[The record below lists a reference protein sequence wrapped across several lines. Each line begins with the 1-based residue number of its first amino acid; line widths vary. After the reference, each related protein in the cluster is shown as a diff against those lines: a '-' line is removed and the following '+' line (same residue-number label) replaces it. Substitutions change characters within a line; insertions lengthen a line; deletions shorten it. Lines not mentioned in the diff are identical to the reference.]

1 MKKFSRCVLILILVA
16 IISGVAGY
24 MYENKKILPMY
35 ESTTQLYVV
44 PGEENEASIRA
55 SNGGLKED
63 FTIIFK
69 SNVVISAAQKIAGTS
84 EDIAQYLEV
93 SSPANSNIV
102 EIKCVNPDQNT
113 AKKYVD
119 AVAATAIKTTSIIP
133 VNSIQI
139 LSEGTSS
146 GVAFKP
152 DLYRNT
158 AIITG
163 IASAICLFIEV
174 IVCLFMSAF
183 KSKDDDYN
191 HEFEYER
198 RFGHMDYIDHK
209 PQLIEDGKDKQA
221 KAVSAA
227 NVDEAEVLDKLEHE
241 VSDYFNEGKEEKNK
255 KSRKRKKSSGK
266 SEDDIIKQPETYVV
280 NSISAADEEQKVIE
294 DEGSD
299 AVNSIG
305 AADEEQEVIEDE
317 GSDAVNS
324 IGAAD
329 EEQEVIEDEGSDAV
343 NNIGT
348 ADEEQEVIKNETSEI
363 VYNAEEAVYAKPE
376 VEDVHNGKPEM
387 DVTYSADAVDVEQEE
402 TENKGSDVVNSI
414 DSADEEQEEAAFTK
428 PEVENAH
435 SGKPEM
441 EVPYSDEEA
450 DTKQEDTDKPVTDV
464 VYKAE
469 ITDEEYK
476 ALREATAVEA
486 DDNIESEVIRKAD
499 KLSDEELKNIE
510 IEDQAAA
517 TIDEDQTV
525 EKVLQEAA
533 ETFSSD
539 VADIQEASKKNYRI
553 IGTIRK

>member
-152 DLYRNT
+152 DLYRNI

-343 NNIGT
+343 NSIGT

-414 DSADEEQEEAAFTK
+414 DSEDEEQEEAAFTK
-428 PEVENAH
+428 PEVENVH

-450 DTKQEDTDKPVTDV
+450 DKKQEDTDKPVTEV

>member
-152 DLYRNT
+152 DLYRNI

-414 DSADEEQEEAAFTK
+414 DSEDEEQEEAAFTK
-428 PEVENAH
+428 PEVENVH

-450 DTKQEDTDKPVTDV
+450 DKKQEDTDKPVTEV

>member
-139 LSEGTSS
+139 LSDGTSS

-280 NSISAADEEQKVIE
+280 NSISAADEEQ
-294 DEGSD
+294 
-299 AVNSIG
+299 
-305 AADEEQEVIEDE
+305 EVIEDE

-324 IGAAD
+324 
-329 EEQEVIEDEGSDAV
+329 
-343 NNIGT
+343 IGT

-363 VYNAEEAVYAKPE
+363 VYNAEEAAYAKPE

-387 DVTYSADAVDVEQEE
+387 DVTYRADAVDVEQEE
-402 TENKGSDVVNSI
+402 TENKGSDVVNNI
-414 DSADEEQEEAAFTK
+414 DSVDEDQEEAAFTK
-428 PEVENAH
+428 PEVENVH

-450 DTKQEDTDKPVTDV
+450 DKKQEDTDKPVTEV

>member
-241 VSDYFNEGKEEKNK
+241 VSDYFNEGKEEKSK
-255 KSRKRKKSSGK
+255 KSKKRRKSSDKSVDDVVKQQEPDVVYKEETTDEPEASEEEQGSDVINSTETADEKPEATEESGSGAINSTDSEEATNEEPEASEDVTSKMADKPEEVIAEATFKKPEVSEYAPIPDDTEENVAASEKIDEAEVTFKKSESDAIYNNTVTSNEK
-266 SEDDIIKQPETYVV
+266 SEVTNEEPETARILSREEAKEAAEATFKKLEEEAARQPETF
-280 NSISAADEEQKVIE
+280 K
-294 DEGSD
+294 
-299 AVNSIG
+299 
-305 AADEEQEVIEDE
+305 
-317 GSDAVNS
+317 
-324 IGAAD
+324 
-329 EEQEVIEDEGSDAV
+329 
-343 NNIGT
+343 
-348 ADEEQEVIKNETSEI
+348 
-363 VYNAEEAVYAKPE
+363 KP
-376 VEDVHNGKPEM
+376 
-387 DVTYSADAVDVEQEE
+387 A
-402 TENKGSDVVNSI
+402 
-414 DSADEEQEEAAFTK
+414 
-428 PEVENAH
+428 
-435 SGKPEM
+435 
-441 EVPYSDEEA
+441 
-450 DTKQEDTDKPVTDV
+450 DV

-469 ITDEEYK
+469 ITDEEYE
-476 ALREATAVEA
+476 ALREATAGEAEEDIEA
-486 DDNIESEVIRKAD
+486 DAIKAVD
-499 KLSDEELKNIE
+499 RLSDEELKNIQ
-510 IEDQAAA
+510 IENQAAA
-517 TIDEDQTV
+517 TIDDEQTV
-525 EKVLQEAA
+525 EKVLQESA

-553 IGTIRK
+553 IGTIKK

>member
-152 DLYRNT
+152 DLYRNI

-343 NNIGT
+343 NSIGT

-414 DSADEEQEEAAFTK
+414 DSEDEEQEEAAFTK
-428 PEVENAH
+428 PEVENVH

-450 DTKQEDTDKPVTDV
+450 DKKQEDTDKPVTEV

-517 TIDEDQTV
+517 TIYEDQTV

>member
-152 DLYRNT
+152 DLYRNI

-324 IGAAD
+324 IGTAD

-343 NNIGT
+343 NSIDT

-414 DSADEEQEEAAFTK
+414 DSEDEEQEEAAFTK
-428 PEVENAH
+428 PEVENVH

-450 DTKQEDTDKPVTDV
+450 DKKQEDTDKPVTEV